1 MFEELVI
8 ARLLTAL
15 APLIVTFAPVTA
27 RLATDIAP
35 VDDVVTFPVVITF
48 TVETFAGDIAAE
60 KFTVP
65 LVVPIRKF
73 VAVMRSSSAS
83 VSASRD
89 ALSAPPKSIFLDD
102 VRGVIVTLPDVFAIP
117 AFNAN

>member
-1 MFEELVI
+1 VFEELVI

-65 LVVPIRKF
+65 LVEPIRRF
-73 VAVMRSSSAS
+73 AAVIRSNSAS
-83 VSASRD
+83 VNASSD
-89 ALSAPPKSIFLDD
+89 ALSVPPKSMFFVD

-117 AFNAN
+117 AFNAS